1 MVPIRPNPFAP
12 VIWRTTAGA
21 TEAMPDDDDFVAKTD
36 DSYMLRVE
44 QTERNSWWW
53 QVYDPNGEVVIDS
66 PWIMSSMQDAFTIA
80 ETVYM
85 VLRGSAGTKDH

>member
-1 MVPIRPNPFAP
+1 
-12 VIWRTTAGA
+12 
-21 TEAMPDDDDFVAKTD
+21 
-36 DSYMLRVE
+36 MLRVE

-66 PWIMSSMQDAFTIA
+66 PWMMSSMQDAFTIA

-85 VLRGSAGTKDH
+85 VHRGSAGTKDH